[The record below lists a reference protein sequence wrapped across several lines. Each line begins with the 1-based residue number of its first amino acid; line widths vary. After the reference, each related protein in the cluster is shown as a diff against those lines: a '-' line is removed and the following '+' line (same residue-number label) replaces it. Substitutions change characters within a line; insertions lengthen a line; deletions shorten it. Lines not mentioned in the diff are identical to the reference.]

1 MRPLLLAFIV
11 MMLSCK
17 NPSQTLDIVNS
28 RTHRIKL
35 VQVTYPGGDH
45 YSPTTGQLTNIATFD
60 GVWAYP
66 RVRWF
71 PAQRRHLERP
81 RFRRIVVCYGGSREG
96 GD

>member
-45 YSPTTGQLTNIATFD
+45 RITYSPTTGQP
-60 GVWAYP
+60 P
-66 RVRWF
+66 RAASRRRAPCRQ
-71 PAQRRHLERP
+71 PARAK
-81 RFRRIVVCYGGSREG
+81 VCTKIG
-96 GD
+96 